1 MSRPANAK
9 ERRHMQKV
17 AELGCIIC
25 GDQAQIHHAKTHM
38 GGGRDHLQVI
48 PLCVLHHTGGGY
60 GVALH
65 AGKKVWSDN
74 FGTEED
80 LLLEVAKKLTTGQ
93 K

>member
-25 GDQAQIHHAKTHM
+25 GAPAQIHHAKTHM

-48 PLCVLHHTGGGY
+48 PLCVNHHNAGIY
-60 GVALH
+60 GTSFH
-65 AGKKVWSDN
+65 AGKRVWEDK
-74 FGTEED
+74 FGMEDD
-80 LLLEVAKKLTTGQ
+80 LLAEVAMRLAK
-93 K
+93 